1 MKQIEDFTISEFFFD
16 IPLYT
21 TIKITDKNISILE
34 DILLLNKNDIS
45 FEGYNPIKKFEST
58 FIIER
63 RYEEEYHPFDY
74 SFKKSYKNM
83 NLEFLV
89 EGGYRTIDIKC
100 KRYDDIF
107 TFSIFYD
114 AKEKYLIKI
123 GQYPS
128 IADFHIYEIKQ
139 YNKLLSNDVLKEFTK
154 AIGLAANGV
163 GIGSFVYLRRIF
175 ENLILESFEEAKQEG
190 KVKDEALNK
199 SRMDEKIG
207 LLKDYLPS
215 FLVENKSIYSIL
227 SKGIHELDE
236 NTCLEYFETMK
247 LGIEIILDQKLEKKK
262 QKDKEEEAKK
272 RIAQLNGKLKS

>member
-21 TIKITDKNISILE
+21 TIKITDKNISIFK
-34 DILLLNKNDIS
+34 DILLFGKEQIS
-45 FEGYNPIKKFEST
+45 FEGYNPLEKVDST
-58 FIIER
+58 FIIEK
-63 RYEEEYHPFDY
+63 E
-74 SFKKSYKNM
+74 FKDKLANHTFNLSESYKNPIKIF
-83 NLEFLV
+83 LET
-89 EGGYRTIDIKC
+89 GGYRTINIKC
-100 KRYDDIF
+100 KRYNNIF
-107 TFSIFYD
+107 TFSIFYN
-114 AKEKYLIKI
+114 AEKRLLLKI

-139 YNKLLSNDVLKEFTK
+139 YDKLLSNDVLKEFTK

-190 KVKDEALNK
+190 KVEEETFSR
-199 SRMDEKIG
+199 SRMDEKIE

-236 NTCLEYFETMK
+236 NTCLKYFETMK

>member
-21 TIKITDKNISILE
+21 EIKITDKNISIFE
-34 DILLLNKNDIS
+34 DILLFRKEQIS
-45 FEGYNPIKKFEST
+45 FEGYNPLKKADST
-58 FIIER
+58 FIIEK
-63 RYEEEYHPFDY
+63 E
-74 SFKKSYKNM
+74 FKDKLASHTFSLSESYIDIIKIF
-83 NLEFLV
+83 LET
-89 EGGYRTIDIKC
+89 GGYRTINVKC
-100 KRYDDIF
+100 KRYNDIF

-114 AKEKYLIKI
+114 AEKRLLLKI

-139 YNKLLSNDVLKEFTK
+139 YDKLLSKDVLKEFTK

-190 KVKDEALNK
+190 KVEEETFSR
-199 SRMDEKIG
+199 SRMDEKIE
-207 LLKDYLPS
+207 LLEDYLPS

-236 NTCLEYFETMK
+236 NTCLEYFDPMK
-247 LGIEIILDQKLEKKK
+247 VAIEIILDQKLEKKK
-262 QKDKEEEAKK
+262 QKEKVEEAKK
-272 RIAQLNGKLKS
+272 KIQQVTKKIK

>member
-21 TIKITDKNISILE
+21 KIKITDKNISIFE
-34 DILLLNKNDIS
+34 DILLLNKRDIS
-45 FEGYNPIKKFEST
+45 FDGYNPIRKFDST

-63 RYEEEYHPFDY
+63 EAEYEYNY
-74 SFKKSYKNM
+74 SLNNYISYKSIIEN
-83 NLEFLV
+83 FLKT
-89 EGGYRTIDIKC
+89 GGYRTINVKC
-100 KRYDDIF
+100 KRYGDIF
-107 TFSIFYD
+107 LFSFFYD
-114 AKEKYLIKI
+114 INKKHLIKI

-128 IADFHIYEIKQ
+128 IADFHIHKIEQ
-139 YNKLLSNDVLKEFTK
+139 YDKSLSNDALKEFTK

-175 ENLILESFEEAKQEG
+175 ENLILESFKEAKLEG
-190 KVKDEALNK
+190 KLQEETFNK
-199 SRMDEKIG
+199 LRMDEKIE
-207 LLKDYLPS
+207 LLKDYLPP

-247 LGIEIILDQKLEKKK
+247 LGIEIILDQKLEKKR
-262 QKDKEEEAKK
+262 QKEKEEETMKK
-272 RIAQLNGKLKS
+272 IQQVRKEIK

>member
-1 MKQIEDFTISEFFFD
+1 MEQLHKFSFSEFFFD

-21 TIKITDKNISILE
+21 KIGIEESSDEFKLE
-34 DILLLNKNDIS
+34 DITSSLYRNDERNH
-45 FEGYNPIKKFEST
+45 FDGYNPLRKTEST
-58 FIIER
+58 FELLDL
-63 RYEEEYHPFDY
+63 YYNKDF
-74 SFKKSYKNM
+74 
-83 NLEFLV
+83 LEK
-89 EGGYRTIDIKC
+89 GGYETIYVKC
-100 KRYDDIF
+100 KRYNDIF
-107 TFSIFYD
+107 TFSIFYSVE
-114 AKEKYLIKI
+114 EKYLIKI

-139 YNKLLSNDVLKEFTK
+139 YDKLLSKDVLKEFTK

-175 ENLILESFEEAKQEG
+175 ENLILESFKEAKQEG
-190 KVKDEALNK
+190 KVKDEAFNK

>member
-21 TIKITDKNISILE
+21 KIGITNSDTEILFKITGY
-34 DILLLNKNDIS
+34 DIFNTKEL
-45 FEGYNPIKKFEST
+45 EGYNCLKKTDTT
-58 FIIER
+58 FTI
-63 RYEEEYHPFDY
+63 
-74 SFKKSYKNM
+74 
-83 NLEFLV
+83 LETNTYDDFLV
-89 EGGYRTIDIKC
+89 FLKKGGYWTLNIKC
-100 KRYDDIF
+100 KRYGDVF

-114 AKEKYLIKI
+114 AEESFFLKI

-139 YNKLLSNDVLKEFTK
+139 YDNLLSKDVLKEFTK

-190 KVKDEALNK
+190 KVKDEAFNK
-199 SRMDEKIG
+199 SRIDEKIE
-207 LLKDYLPS
+207 LLKEYLPS

-236 NTCLEYFETMK
+236 NTCLEYFEPMK
-247 LGIEIILDQKLEKKK
+247 VGIEIILDQKLEKKK
-262 QKDKEEEAKK
+262 QKEKEEEAKK
-272 RIAQLNGKLKS
+272 RILQLNGKLKS

>member
-74 SFKKSYKNM
+74 SFKKSYKNIIEDFM
-83 NLEFLV
+83 IN
-89 EGGYRTIDIKC
+89 GGYRTINAKC
-100 KRYDDIF
+100 KRYNDLF
-107 TFSIFYD
+107 TFSIFYN
-114 AKEKYLIKI
+114 AEKRLLQKI

-139 YNKLLSNDVLKEFTK
+139 YDKLLSNDVLKEFTK

-272 RIAQLNGKLKS
+272 RIAQLNSKLKP

>member
-1 MKQIEDFTISEFFFD
+1 MKQLEDFTISEFFFD

-21 TIKITDKNISILE
+21 EIKITDKNISIFE
-34 DILLLNKNDIS
+34 DILLFRKEQIS
-45 FEGYNPIKKFEST
+45 FEGYNPLKKADST
-58 FIIER
+58 FIIEK
-63 RYEEEYHPFDY
+63 E
-74 SFKKSYKNM
+74 FKDKLASHTFSLSESYIDIIKIF
-83 NLEFLV
+83 LET
-89 EGGYRTIDIKC
+89 GGYRTINVKC
-100 KRYDDIF
+100 KRYNDIF

-114 AKEKYLIKI
+114 AEKRLLLKI

-139 YNKLLSNDVLKEFTK
+139 YDKLLSNDVLKEFTK

-190 KVKDEALNK
+190 KVEEETFSR

-207 LLKDYLPS
+207 LLEDYLPP

-236 NTCLEYFETMK
+236 NTCLKYFEFMK
-247 LGIEIILDQKLEKKK
+247 VGIEIILDQKLEKKK
-262 QKDKEEEAKK
+262 QKEKEEEAKK
-272 RIAQLNGKLKS
+272 KIQQLKKK

>member
-1 MKQIEDFTISEFFFD
+1 MKQIENFTISEFFFD

-21 TIKITDKNISILE
+21 EIKITDKNISILE

-74 SFKKSYKNM
+74 SFKKSYKNIIEDFM
-83 NLEFLV
+83 IN
-89 EGGYRTIDIKC
+89 GGYRTI
-100 KRYDDIF
+100 
-107 TFSIFYD
+107 
-114 AKEKYLIKI
+114 
-123 GQYPS
+123 
-128 IADFHIYEIKQ
+128 ADFHIHKIKQ
-139 YNKLLSNDVLKEFTK
+139 YDNLKYDLKEFTK

-175 ENLILESFEEAKQEG
+175 ENLILESFKEAKLEG
-190 KVKDEALNK
+190 KVEEETFSR
-199 SRMDEKIG
+199 SRMDEKIE

-236 NTCLEYFETMK
+236 NTCLEYFDPMK
-247 LGIEIILDQKLEKKK
+247 VGIEIILDQKLEKKK
-262 QKDKEEEAKK
+262 QKEKEEEAKK
-272 RIAQLNGKLKS
+272 RIAQLNSKLKP

>member
-1 MKQIEDFTISEFFFD
+1 MEQLHKFSFSQFFFD

-21 TIKITDKNISILE
+21 KIGIEESNDEFKLE
-34 DILLLNKNDIS
+34 DIISSYRNDGERNH
-45 FEGYNPIKKFEST
+45 FDGYNPLRKTEST
-58 FIIER
+58 FEVLDVH
-63 RYEEEYHPFDY
+63 YN
-74 SFKKSYKNM
+74 KNF
-83 NLEFLV
+83 LEK
-89 EGGYRTIDIKC
+89 GGYETIYVKC
-100 KRYDDIF
+100 KRYNDLF
-107 TFSIFYD
+107 TFSVFYN
-114 AKEKYLIKI
+114 AKNKYLIKI

-139 YNKLLSNDVLKEFTK
+139 YDKLLSNDVLKEFTK

-175 ENLILESFEEAKQEG
+175 ENLILESFKEAKLEG
-190 KVKDEALNK
+190 KLQEETFNK

-272 RIAQLNGKLKS
+272 RITELNGKLKS

>member
-1 MKQIEDFTISEFFFD
+1 MKMKQIEDFTIPEFFFN

-21 TIKITDKNISILE
+21 KIVITNGDTTILSKIIGYHIFTE
-34 DILLLNKNDIS
+34 DFD
-45 FEGYNPIKKFEST
+45 GYNCLRKTDTTFTIFEKYSDTELLKFL
-58 FIIER
+58 
-63 RYEEEYHPFDY
+63 
-74 SFKKSYKNM
+74 K
-83 NLEFLV
+83 
-89 EGGYRTIDIKC
+89 EGGYLTIYIKC

-107 TFSIFYD
+107 TFSIFYNV
-114 AKEKYLIKI
+114 KEGYFIKM
-123 GQYPS
+123 GQHPS
-128 IADFHIYEIKQ
+128 IADFHIYKIKQ
-139 YNKLLSNDVLKEFTK
+139 YDKLLSNDVLKEFTK

-190 KVKDEALNK
+190 KVNDEVFNK

-207 LLKDYLPS
+207 LLKEYLPS

-236 NTCLEYFETMK
+236 NTCLEYFEPMK
-247 LGIEIILDQKLEKKK
+247 VGIEIILDQKLEKKK
-262 QKDKEEEAKK
+262 QKEKEEEAKK